1 MELLAAKD
9 AKLKEKKEKGDI
21 IRTVKERERKEIKMK
36 EVKDK
41 KVYIYILLILWWYLM
56 SNFFLDV

>member
-9 AKLKEKKEKGDI
+9 VKFKEKKEKGDI
-21 IRTVKERERKEIKMK
+21 MRTVKERERKEIRMK

-41 KVYIYILLILWWYLM
+41 KVYYIDVLLAH
-56 SNFFLDV
+56 

>member
-21 IRTVKERERKEIKMK
+21 MRTVKERERKEIKMK

-41 KVYIYILLILWWYLM
+41 KVYTLLMLCWYI
-56 SNFFLDV
+56 ND